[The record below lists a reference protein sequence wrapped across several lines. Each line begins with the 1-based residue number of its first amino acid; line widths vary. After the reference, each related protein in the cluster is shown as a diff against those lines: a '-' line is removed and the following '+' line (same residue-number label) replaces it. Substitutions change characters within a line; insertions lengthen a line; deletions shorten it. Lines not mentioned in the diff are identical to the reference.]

1 MDLGKV
7 FHDLREYFSGAVARI
22 FSPRDDEFPAT
33 GVQPFEGDIPERSQS
48 TEW

>member
-7 FHDLREYFSGAVARI
+7 FSDVRQYFSEAVARI

-33 GVQPFEGDIPERSQS
+33 GVQPFEGDIHKHSQS
-48 TEW
+48 VD